1 MNTEAKLTDS
11 QITTGFLG
19 MLSAVSCFMAL
30 IAAVVNVFAYRQ
42 SLDQLVL
49 VLTVVVMF
57 TPSVFH
63 VIARTF
69 TKNML
74 ALHVADWFRA
84 VLFVGTFASLGYNC
98 IVVGEFGQW
107 FLFATFSLSIAL
119 YNIAMKRVRKD
130 HEM

>member
-42 SLDQLVL
+42 SLDQLAL

-57 TPSVFH
+57 TPNVFH

-74 ALHVADWFRA
+74 ALHVADLFRA
-84 VLFVGTFASLGYNC
+84 VLFAGTFASLGYSC
-98 IVVGEFGQW
+98 MVVGEFGQW

>member
-42 SLDQLVL
+42 SLDQLAL

-74 ALHVADWFRA
+74 SLHVADWFRA